1 MQVRQLFFQEKQKEI
16 KRAARIKQILQT
28 LQKTYCAQRNKI
40 RYTIKQPK
48 IGCFVYIIRKYMSFF
63 TTFYRSLFDLNWL
76 KENKNK
82 AKKAW
87 GYFFVFMLA
96 ITLFQIGPTLIGMP
110 KAVREFRDDVEQ
122 KVPDFVAH
130 VKDGELSIE
139 KLVQPFVYEAKGDG
153 KDTFK
158 ILVDAN
164 TTTTFSTEEVFR
176 GFETGILITK
186 TKVIVKESAD
196 KESSMNFSN
205 MPNKDFSKT
214 GIIGLMDK
222 FKGIVVFVFSI
233 LFIAFIYLVMSISK
247 LIFLLIIS
255 LLTMVVC
262 SIAKKAYKFNEIYTI
277 GLFAI
282 TLPTLIK
289 TIEFWLG
296 FSVPLVYTMVL
307 LVLILGVVFS
317 KDKEETPQIQS
328 PQENK

>member
-1 MQVRQLFFQEKQKEI
+1 
-16 KRAARIKQILQT
+16 
-28 LQKTYCAQRNKI
+28 
-40 RYTIKQPK
+40 
-48 IGCFVYIIRKYMSFF
+48 MSFF

-87 GYFFVFMLA
+87 SYFFLFMLL

-110 KAVREFRDDVEQ
+110 KAVREFRDNVEQ

-130 VKDGELSIE
+130 VKGGELSIE
-139 KLVQPFVYEAKGDG
+139 KLDQPFVYEAKGDG
-153 KDTFK
+153 KDSFK

-164 TTTTFSTEEVFR
+164 TTSTFSTEEVFK

-186 TKVIVKESAD
+186 TKVIVKESVD
-196 KESSMNFSN
+196 KESSMNLSN

-214 GIIGLMDK
+214 DIISLMDR
-222 FKGIVVFVFSI
+222 FKGMVVVGFSV
-233 LFIAFIYLVMSISK
+233 LFIAFIYVVMSIGK
-247 LIFLLIIS
+247 LVFLLFVS
-255 LLTMVVC
+255 LLVLTIA
-262 SIAKKAYKFNEIYTI
+262 SIAKKAYKFGEIYTI

-296 FSVPLVYTMVL
+296 FSLPFVYTIVL
-307 LVLILGVVFS
+307 LVLVLGVVFS
-317 KDKEETPQIQS
+317 KDKEET
-328 PQENK
+328 